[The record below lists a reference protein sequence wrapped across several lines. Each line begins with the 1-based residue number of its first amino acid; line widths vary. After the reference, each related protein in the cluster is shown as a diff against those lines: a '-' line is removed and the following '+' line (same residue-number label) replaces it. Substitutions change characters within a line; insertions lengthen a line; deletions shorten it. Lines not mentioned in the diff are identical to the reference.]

1 MNEKRKQKARQAY
14 EALPGVIAWRRETG
28 RYTAMGFTSDL
39 DVLLDFQ
46 AEKLNEL
53 LARYVPDGILDQM
66 RPAPLIR
73 TTGELLETIVSY
85 CVRGAGGEADIEDI
99 ELIRKHFSY
108 RNGMGGNAV
117 QAALAL
123 AQFGAGSIVH
133 LTDDSYEVRKQ
144 LDYPCIR
151 VPLADGSLGSSMD
164 RPQKNPQEIHVILQ
178 YQKGSIL
185 RLGNQEVRIP
195 HSNRLIINKNTINM
209 ELPLDED
216 YLTWVE
222 QHARQVSSNLLSSFN
237 YVLEKETLRK
247 RLERILVHVE
257 RYRSGNPEGI
267 VYYEDGYYRDPEIR
281 KLCIGMLFSSLD
293 ILSMNEEELLCTLK
307 MYGEEADL
315 TDILSCIRGVELLI
329 ERFGVKK
336 GILIHTKDYA
346 MYVGDRQ
353 GFDIERGMLWGN
365 MMATAKAA
373 FGNYGSDAEVRWVL
387 EQPFSET
394 GLRNLDII
402 QAHHLEE
409 RVVLVPT
416 FYIDKPKYTIGL
428 GDSFTGG
435 MQLCF

>member
-1 MNEKRKQKARQAY
+1 MIGGAGRLRIARR
-14 EALPGVIAWRRETG
+14 V
-28 RYTAMGFTSDL
+28 
-39 DVLLDFQ
+39 
-46 AEKLNEL
+46 
-53 LARYVPDGILDQM
+53 
-66 RPAPLIR
+66 RPAER
-73 TTGELLETIVSY
+73 G
-85 CVRGAGGEADIEDI
+85 VRGGAGGEADIEDI

-178 YQKGSIL
+178 YQKD
-185 RLGNQEVRIP
+185 
-195 HSNRLIINKNTINM
+195 KNTINM

-257 RYRSGNPEGI
+257 RYRSGNPDGI